1 VADVHARVVH
11 RDGHG
16 VHAALVDVAGPAAG
30 APGLEG
36 PGGRDAAG
44 RGRGGR
50 PPAPPPPG
58 AAPRPAGRL
67 GAAALTAEL
76 DGGLAALLAVPAGPD
91 PVRVLRD
98 ALRAAAPEGAVAALG
113 PAVPADAGWERYGES
128 LRDAATTLELA
139 VTVPPA
145 EPDRPGPGEP
155 YVTTARALTLERE
168 LTRSGGRERWSRL
181 AEDAL
186 GPLLDWEAR
195 HPSDLV
201 RTLEV
206 HLRHG
211 CSPTRTAALLH
222 IGRQS
227 LYQRLERIE
236 RLLGVEVADPELQ
249 AELLLAACAFRL
261 LRAGAGPAAG
271 RRTGQRA
278 GASAGTRRRAAYS
291 SAVPTKPATQ
301 VRSPIPGAARTR

>member
-1 VADVHARVVH
+1 VAAR
-11 RDGHG
+11 
-16 VHAALVDVAGPAAG
+16 AVA
-30 APGLEG
+30 
-36 PGGRDAAG
+36 
-44 RGRGGR
+44 
-50 PPAPPPPG
+50 
-58 AAPRPAGRL
+58 RPAGRS

-76 DGGLAALLAVPAGPD
+76 DGGLFALLAVAPGPD
-91 PVRVLRD
+91 PVRAVRD
-98 ALRAAAPEGAVAALG
+98 ALRAAAPPDAVVGLG
-113 PAVPADAGWERYGES
+113 PSVPADAGWDRFGES
-128 LRDAATTLELA
+128 LREAATTLELA
-139 VTVPPA
+139 VTVPSA
-145 EPDRPGPGEP
+145 EPGRPGPGEP
-155 YVTTARALTLERE
+155 WVTTARALTLERE

-186 GPLLDWEAR
+186 GPLLDWESR

-236 RLLGVEVADPELQ
+236 GLLGIEVDDPELQ

-261 LRAGAGPAAG
+261 LRGGPQQPAARRAG
-271 RRTGQRA
+271 RRAGQRVGQRV
-278 GASAGTRRRAAYS
+278 GAVEGTRRGTADS
-291 SAVPTKPATQ
+291 TAVPTNPATQ
-301 VRSPIPGAARTR
+301 VGSPIPGAARTR